1 MGSSVIFNNLIEHFQ
16 KVAVTQTVSGR
27 FNIIKMNKIKKI
39 WRRLKKGAALTILR
53 EVFEPRFSYF
63 MIRRSNS
70 VDKPF
75 ALC

>member
-16 KVAVTQTVSGR
+16 KVAVTQTVSGW
-27 FNIIKMNKIKKI
+27 FNILKMNKIKNT
-39 WRRLKKGAALTILR
+39 WRRLKKGAALTILS
-53 EVFEPRFSYF
+53 EVSKPRFSFF
-63 MIRRSNS
+63 MFLRSNS